1 MSHLAYGC
9 MKQIDNQTEK
19 KTYSMKQILKI
30 KSNESKIR
38 YGVKKSSC
46 YETENRI
53 AKLKKNK

>member
-1 MSHLAYGC
+1 MSHLRLYETNR
-9 MKQIDNQTEK
+9 QSNWK

-46 YETENRI
+46 YETENRT
-53 AKLKKNK
+53 AKLKKTK